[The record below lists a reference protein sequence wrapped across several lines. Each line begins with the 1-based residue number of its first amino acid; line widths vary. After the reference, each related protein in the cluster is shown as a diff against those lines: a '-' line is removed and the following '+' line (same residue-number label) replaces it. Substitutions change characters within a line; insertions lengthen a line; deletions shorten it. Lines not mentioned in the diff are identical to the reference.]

1 MSDKMRDEFEAW
13 ALERFINSE
22 TMRPLERDPEE
33 PKEYRYSMVN
43 MAWLA
48 WQASREALAVES
60 PEDFTH
66 SGNPNARILIAHHRE
81 IVGRWVKSIEAAGL
95 KVKS

>member
-1 MSDKMRDEFEAW
+1 MSNKMRDEFEAW

-33 PKEYRYSMVN
+33 PKEYRYGMVN

-48 WQASREALAVES
+48 WQESRESLVVHIDLEDWPTSIAL
-60 PEDFTH
+60 
-66 SGNPNARILIAHHRE
+66 E
-81 IVGRWVKSIEAAGL
+81 IQQAIEAAGV
-95 KVKS
+95 KVKP